1 MIDSKSNSAFID
13 YIDLDPIFLLSI
25 LKRYIIYLI
34 IFASLVSSLV
44 LIYTLNL
51 DKKYKSQAKIVIER
65 DENNIVN
72 IQEYSNMVSSS
83 NRMNN
88 QIALFKSDQVL
99 EYIISNKKNYQ
110 QFINFFSENNQNFVQ
125 KILKKK
131 KKFNVKSLKSTI
143 SSNLGIKNVKN
154 SDILILSFQST
165 NPSVAKLALEQII
178 DSYQR
183 YEIDSNIQVT
193 SYANEK
199 ISDRLNILVGQMDI
213 AQKKLSKYK
222 KDNELVDTGNVKQ
235 LKINEINS
243 ISARIIN
250 AKQEYQD
257 QQNDLLSIKVAEGDM
272 DALLAIKD
280 LKSRGDISNIKNILN
295 ANESNIQSLSLI
307 YTEEHPKIIQA
318 LNQKKNLE
326 KQLKNIL
333 DENIQQKA
341 FELSN
346 LDNFL
351 KLSEKE
357 MQKVTDELRITE
369 EKESGMLKFTRELE
383 SSQKLYES
391 FLQRVKETNEAQ
403 NLQVSKLK
411 IIELPS
417 LPGSHFYP
425 NPKKNFIIAFFL
437 SIIFGYALFFFKEI
451 NLTALKNTEVIDS
464 LNILQLGILPRV
476 GKIKNGTDILQMFTS
491 DKESHFAESI
501 RSARTVLESKFN
513 KHKSF
518 LITSSNPSEGKTT
531 FAFNLALSLEKAN
544 KVLFIE
550 GDLRRPTVL
559 TRFVG
564 FEGKKFGLSEIISGT
579 AEFQEVIHE
588 IPGTKL
594 NIITA
599 GEVKVDL
606 SDVVTK
612 DQLKK
617 FFDTLKIEYD
627 FIIID
632 SPPVQ
637 PVSDTLLLVQAV
649 DYNFFIIRSE
659 QTKTGSLM
667 SSVKKI
673 KNVGA
678 KIDGIILNDVDTT
691 SGGYGYGYG
700 YGYGGYGGYSYNK
713 KT

>member
-143 SSNLGIKNVKN
+143 SSNLGIKNVQN

-213 AQKKLSKYK
+213 AQKKLSIYK

-250 AKQEYQD
+250 AKQEYQN

-272 DALLAIKD
+272 NALLAIKD

-476 GKIKNGTDILQMFTS
+476 GKIKDGIDILQMFTS

-700 YGYGGYGGYSYNK
+700 YGYGGYSYNK

>member
-1 MIDSKSNSAFID
+1 MIDSKSNSAFVD

-72 IQEYSNMVSSS
+72 IQEYSNMVSSN

-143 SSNLGIKNVKN
+143 SSNLGIKNVQN

-213 AQKKLSKYK
+213 AQKKLSIYK

-280 LKSRGDISNIKNILN
+280 LRSRGDISNIKNILN

-476 GKIKNGTDILQMFTS
+476 GKIKDGIDILQMFTS

>member
-1 MIDSKSNSAFID
+1 MIDSKSNSAFVD

-143 SSNLGIKNVKN
+143 SSNLGIKNVQN

-213 AQKKLSKYK
+213 AQKKLSIYK

-476 GKIKNGTDILQMFTS
+476 GKIKDGIDILQMFTS

-700 YGYGGYGGYSYNK
+700 YGGYGGYSYNK